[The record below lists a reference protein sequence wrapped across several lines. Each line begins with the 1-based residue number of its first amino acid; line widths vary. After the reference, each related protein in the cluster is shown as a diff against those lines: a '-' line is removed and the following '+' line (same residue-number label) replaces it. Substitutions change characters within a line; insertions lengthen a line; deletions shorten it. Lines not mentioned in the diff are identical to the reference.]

1 MRQFQAF
8 CFRIQSLAAIL
19 RDVARLLQKK
29 GKCMLEFQFVGFT
42 PRAVFKEAANKKI
55 AELSQHMPQGSN
67 FSARVIMI
75 DSKFF
80 FQVMCVNK
88 TECFIAKEVLDPKK
102 ENTESRDWQIVGV
115 ERALDSLDSQLSE
128 WRCSKVA

>member
-102 ENTESRDWQIVGV
+102 EKTLLLYTI
-115 ERALDSLDSQLSE
+115 RASAWCPELWEAQVDFFIGAKL
-128 WRCSKVA
+128 